1 MGRTY
6 SWLLGSLVDG
16 VVIAAFDTTVV
27 ARDVVGTSASGKQS
41 QT

>member
-16 VVIAAFDTTVV
+16 VVAFDTTVV